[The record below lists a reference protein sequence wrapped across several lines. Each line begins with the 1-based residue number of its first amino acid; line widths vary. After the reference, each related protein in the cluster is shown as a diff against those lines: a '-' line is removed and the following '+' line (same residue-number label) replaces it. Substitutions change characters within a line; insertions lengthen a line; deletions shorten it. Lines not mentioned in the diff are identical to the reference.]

1 MPHKPR
7 RESST
12 RFYHIYVRG
21 INKEKIFGQPREKN
35 YFKRIIRKYL
45 KEYDVEIYSYCIMSN
60 HAHLLIKSDLKEL
73 SMFMSKVLAKYC
85 YTYNPLS
92 LTPCRLSQ
100 DSYVYILNNSKN
112 TRNIIIIKI
121 IEMVMYFKTALEV
134 NVLT

>member
-45 KEYDVEIYSYCIMSN
+45 KEYDVEI
-60 HAHLLIKSDLKEL
+60 L
-73 SMFMSKVLAKYC
+73 
-85 YTYNPLS
+85 
-92 LTPCRLSQ
+92 
-100 DSYVYILNNSKN
+100 
-112 TRNIIIIKI
+112 
-121 IEMVMYFKTALEV
+121 
-134 NVLT
+134 

>member
-21 INKEKIFGQPREKN
+21 INKEKIFGQSREKN

-73 SMFMSKVLAKYC
+73 SMFMSKVLAKYAQ
-85 YTYNPLS
+85 YYN
-92 LTPCRLSQ
+92 
-100 DSYVYILNNSKN
+100 Y
-112 TRNIIIIKI
+112 
-121 IEMVMYFKTALEV
+121 KTQTSHTNKV
-134 NVLT
+134 